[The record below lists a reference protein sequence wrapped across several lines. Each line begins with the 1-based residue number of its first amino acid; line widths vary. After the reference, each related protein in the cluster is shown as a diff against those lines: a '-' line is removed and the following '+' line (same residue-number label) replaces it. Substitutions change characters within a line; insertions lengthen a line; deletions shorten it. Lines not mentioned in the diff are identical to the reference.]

1 MKYVYDYTYIE
12 LKKKLALDDFPK
24 FRIQQILDG
33 LYKSKALNFKTITTL
48 SKDIKS
54 KLLEKYVMFS
64 LKAVKIESSKFD
76 KTTKFLFSLED
87 GNVIEAVAIPN
98 SKKQF
103 TLCISSQVGCSL
115 HCAFCASGHFGFTR
129 NLAPHEIVEQIL
141 YIKKQNFDVTN
152 IVFMGIGE
160 PLLNY
165 DNVLQA
171 IEILNDKNLVNL
183 GSRRITISTSGIID
197 KILDL
202 AHTPFQIKLS
212 VSLHFPDEKLRN
224 KYMPVNKSY
233 PLKDLIQTL
242 EEYQKITNKIITFE
256 YILFKN
262 INDNLQIAD
271 DMRKLL
277 APLNYKINL
286 IPYNEIEG
294 YPFKQTSKDKIKKF
308 YYHLK
313 KKGVNVTLRQ
323 EHGQDINAACGQLRL
338 KALNQ
343 S

>member
-1 MKYVYDYTYIE
+1 MKYVYDYTYND
-12 LKKKLALDDFPK
+12 LKKQLDSEDFPK
-24 FRIQQILDG
+24 FRTQQILDG

-54 KLLEKYVMFS
+54 KLLENYVMFS
-64 LKAVKIESSKFD
+64 LESLRIEHSKLD

-87 GNVIEAVAIPN
+87 GNFIEAVAIPN

-115 HCAFCASGHFGFTR
+115 HCAFCASGYFGFTR
-129 NLAPHEIVEQIL
+129 NLTPHEIVEQIL

-165 DNVLQA
+165 DNVLKA
-171 IEILNDKNLVNL
+171 IEILNDKDLVNL

-202 AHTPFQIKLS
+202 AQVPFQIKLS
-212 VSLHFPDEKLRN
+212 VSLHFPDEELRN

-233 PLKDLIQTL
+233 PLKDLMQTL

-256 YILFKN
+256 YILFEN
-262 INDNLQIAD
+262 LNDNLQIAD
-271 DMRKLL
+271 NMRKLL
-277 APLNYKINL
+277 SHLNYKINL
-286 IPYNEIEG
+286 IPYNEIKG
-294 YPFKQTSKDKIKKF
+294 YPFKQPSKEKIKKF

-338 KALNQ
+338 KALNIN
-343 S
+343 